1 MQPKKQIIIPR
12 IGWQSINVHEFI
24 LYRDLLYFMV
34 LRQIKVLYKQS
45 VLGFTW
51 ALIRPLFSMIIFS
64 VVFGE
69 LAKIPS
75 DGIPYP
81 IFSYAALVPW
91 TYFSTAMVSSTQ
103 SLIGGAGTFTK
114 VYFPRL
120 FIPLTPV
127 IAGLIDFLISLLL
140 LFILMVHYGISPTP
154 YVVFLP
160 VLIIIMV
167 LTSAGVGMW
176 LSALAIQYR
185 DVKHAIGFFAQLL
198 MYLAP
203 VVWPVSLMYEKY
215 GETLTFVYSFYP
227 MAGVIEGFRAALLGT
242 TVFPMAYI
250 ITGASTALFIF
261 ISGAFYFNKK
271 EKYFAD
277 VA

>member
-12 IGWQSINVHEFI
+12 IGWQSINFHEFI
-24 LYRDLLYFMV
+24 VHKDLLYFMV

-64 VVFGE
+64 IIFGK

-91 TYFSTAMVSSTQ
+91 TYFSTSMISSTQ
-103 SLIGGAGTFTK
+103 SLTGGVGNFTK

-127 IAGLIDFLISLLL
+127 IAGLVDFLISLLMLIL
-140 LFILMVHYGISPTP
+140 LMFYYRISPTP
-154 YVVFLP
+154 YVGFLP
-160 VLIIIMV
+160 ILIIIMI

-185 DVKHAIGFFAQLL
+185 DVKHAIGFIAQLL
-198 MYLAP
+198 MYGAP
-203 VVWPVSLMYEKY
+203 VVWPASLMYEKY
-215 GETLTFVYSFYP
+215 GETLTFFYSFYP
-227 MAGVIEGFRAALLGT
+227 MVGVIEGFRAALLGT
-242 TVFPMAYI
+242 TIFPMDYL
-250 ITGASTALFIF
+250 ITGLSTALLIF